1 MFRPVQF
8 LFFFAFTV
16 PLLSQSLF
24 TTPYTGP
31 GFEVASI
38 KPANPA
44 ERSSGIP
51 PAQGGRLLAINVTIR
66 ELLGYG
72 FHTTSAARTPG
83 GPAWLDSERFDVTAK
98 AEGNPT
104 ENQVRPMVLKML
116 EDRLALQY
124 RRETRQMNA

>member
-1 MFRPVQF
+1 MFRPVRSV
-8 LFFFAFTV
+8 FFFAFTV
-16 PLLSQSLF
+16 PLVSQSLF
-24 TTPYTGP
+24 TTLYTGP

-51 PAQGGRLLAINVTIR
+51 PAQGGKLRAINVTMR
-66 ELLGYG
+66 ELLGYA

-83 GPAWLDSERFDVTAK
+83 GPAWLDSERFDITAK

-104 ENQVRPMVLKML
+104 ETRCVRWC
-116 EDRLALQY
+116 
-124 RRETRQMNA
+124 